1 MQEETEFGDYR
12 EDKENYDLQQVV
24 MVYIGRSKR
33 DAGNRLLNLLFE
45 LFKSDDSA
53 IVKLRTLKE
62 TYDINLTQSE
72 EGMVDTMCNLSVGV
86 FERGIERGIE
96 QGIERGAE
104 SKTRSFVIN
113 LLHAQM
119 QLNFITSMAECTEK
133 YVRQVAKE
141 ENLPIH

>member
-1 MQEETEFGDYR
+1 MIQYV
-12 EDKENYDLQQVV
+12 Q
-24 MVYIGRSKR
+24 
-33 DAGNRLLNLLFE
+33 LNLLFE

-53 IVKLRTLKE
+53 AIKLRTLKE
-62 TYDINLTQSE
+62 NYDINLTQSE

-86 FERGIERGIE
+86 FERGIEHGIEKGIE
-96 QGIERGAE
+96 QGEE
-104 SKTRSFVIN
+104 NKTRSFVIN

-133 YVRQVAKE
+133 YVRQVAQE